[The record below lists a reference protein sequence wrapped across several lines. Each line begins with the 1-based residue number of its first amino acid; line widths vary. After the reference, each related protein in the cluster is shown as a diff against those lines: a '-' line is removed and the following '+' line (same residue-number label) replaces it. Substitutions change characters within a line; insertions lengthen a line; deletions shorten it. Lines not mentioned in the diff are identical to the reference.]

1 MSVKKKSLYEWF
13 STRVNVNIRNEENYA
28 LKKSVRFSYAQALV
42 LGSTFFVLFS
52 VFTLWVATKVVGFW
66 YNPRE
71 DYFNTKKKVI
81 NLAMSVDSLEEQ
93 IRQKDLFIS
102 HVKNII
108 ETGDIET
115 VEPKQVPQET
125 QAEKK
130 TEEIDLDHLPEIDS
144 VFRNQFESSSVLSSI
159 ASDDKLGLRVPTFLS
174 PVDGSIV
181 EKFDLRN
188 KKYGVKLH
196 YHASVPVVNVFDG
209 VVVFSNWNLRDGYVL
224 GIQHVN
230 NIVSVYKQKSSFV
243 KSVGAWV
250 KEGEILALS
259 NENSSSELA
268 FEIWHKGEALNPSE
282 LINF

>member
-1 MSVKKKSLYEWF
+1 MYEWF
-13 STRVNVNIRNEENYA
+13 STRVNLTIRNEENYA

-52 VFTLWVATKVVGFW
+52 VFTLWIATKVVGFW

-81 NLAMSVDSLEEQ
+81 KLAMSVDSLEEQ
-93 IRQKDLFIS
+93 IREKDLFIS
-102 HVKNII
+102 HVRNII
-108 ETGDIET
+108 ETGDIEEVNQKQPT
-115 VEPKQVPQET
+115 VEIQT
-125 QAEKK
+125 EKK
-130 TEEIDLDHLPEIDS
+130 VEQIDLDKLPEIDS
-144 VFRNQFESSSVLSSI
+144 VFRNQFESSSLLSSI
-159 ASDDKLGLRVPTFLS
+159 ANEDKLGLRIPAFLT
-174 PVDGSIV
+174 PVDGLIV
-181 EKFDLRN
+181 EKFDLKN
-188 KKYGVKLH
+188 KRYGVKLRFD
-196 YHASVPVVNVFDG
+196 ASVPVVNVFDG
-209 VVVFSNWNLRDGYVL
+209 VVVFSNWNLKEGYVL

-230 NIVSVYKQKSSFV
+230 NIVSVYKQKTSFV
-243 KSVGAWV
+243 KSVGNWV

>member
-1 MSVKKKSLYEWF
+1 LSVKKKSLYEWF
-13 STRVNVNIRNEENYA
+13 STRVNVNIRNEDNYA
-28 LKKSVRFSYAQALV
+28 LKKSIRFSYAQALV
-42 LGSTFFVLFS
+42 VGSTFFVLFS

-81 NLAMSVDSLEEQ
+81 KLAMSVDSLEDQ

-102 HVKNII
+102 HVRNII
-108 ETGDIET
+108 ETGDIEEVNQKQPT
-115 VEPKQVPQET
+115 VEAKD
-125 QAEKK
+125 EKK
-130 TEEIDLDHLPEIDS
+130 EEDIDLDLLPDIDS
-144 VFRNQFESSSVLSSI
+144 IFRNQFESSSLLSSI
-159 ASDDKLGLRVPTFLS
+159 ASEDKLGLRVSTFLS

-188 KKYGVKLH
+188 KKYGVKLY
-196 YHASVPVVNVFDG
+196 YHASAPVVNIFDG
-209 VVVFSNWNLRDGYVL
+209 VVVFSNWNLKDGYVL

-230 NIVSVYKQKSSFV
+230 NIVSVYKQKTPFV

-259 NENSSSELA
+259 NENSSKELA
-268 FEIWHKGEALNPSE
+268 FEIWRKGEALNPSE

>member
-28 LKKSVRFSYAQALV
+28 LKKSVRFSYAQAMV

-52 VFTLWVATKVVGFW
+52 IFTLWIATKVVGFW

-81 NLAMSVDSLEEQ
+81 KLAMSVDSLEEQ

-108 ETGDIET
+108 ETGDIEI

-144 VFRNQFESSSVLSSI
+144 VFRNQFESSSLLSSI
-159 ASDDKLGLRVPTFLS
+159 ANEDKLGLHVPTFLI
-174 PVDGSIV
+174 PVDGLIV

-188 KKYGVKLH
+188 KKYGVKLRFD
-196 YHASVPVVNVFDG
+196 ASVPVVNVFDG

-230 NIVSVYKQKSSFV
+230 NIVSVYKQKASFI

-259 NENSSSELA
+259 NENASSELT

>member
-1 MSVKKKSLYEWF
+1 LYEWF
-13 STRVNVNIRNEENYA
+13 STRVNLTIRNEENYA

-52 VFTLWVATKVVGFW
+52 VFTLWIATKVVGFW

-81 NLAMSVDSLEEQ
+81 KLAMSVDSLEEQ
-93 IRQKDLFIS
+93 IREKDLFIS
-102 HVKNII
+102 HVRNII
-108 ETGDIET
+108 ETGDIEEVNQKQPT
-115 VEPKQVPQET
+115 VEIQT
-125 QAEKK
+125 EKK
-130 TEEIDLDHLPEIDS
+130 VEQIDLDKLPEIDS
-144 VFRNQFESSSVLSSI
+144 VFRNQFESSSLLSSI
-159 ASDDKLGLRVPTFLS
+159 ANEDKLGLRIPAFLT
-174 PVDGSIV
+174 PVDGLIV
-181 EKFDLRN
+181 EKFDLKN
-188 KKYGVKLH
+188 KRYGVKLRFD
-196 YHASVPVVNVFDG
+196 ASVPVVNVFDG
-209 VVVFSNWNLRDGYVL
+209 VVVFSNWNLKEGYVL

-230 NIVSVYKQKSSFV
+230 NIVSVYKQKTSFV
-243 KSVGAWV
+243 KSVGNWV